1 MKSKGECN
9 ELHQNFY
16 PEILLLFDDRETKWG
31 LVNEIDGENSLRI
44 ITAEDTTKIETLE
57 DFLLF

>member
-1 MKSKGECN
+1 MHK
-9 ELHQNFY
+9 LHQNFY
-16 PEILLLFDDRETKWG
+16 PEILFLFDDRETKWG